1 MISSRTISFNETAY
15 EAWKQQQLEPDHRI
29 ITGTHRRW
37 HEVRRNIVLPNPS
50 PDNRTEEQIEAE
62 EDIYLANRGV
72 PVEPKKY

>member
-37 HEVRRNIVLPNPS
+37 HEVKRNIVLPNPS
-50 PDNRTEEQIEAE
+50 PDNRTEAEIEKAE
-62 EDIYLANRGV
+62 DEYLRSKGV
-72 PVEPKKY
+72 I

>member
-1 MISSRTISFNETAY
+1 MSYSAKQYFAY
-15 EAWKQQQLEPDHRI
+15 EERRLEPTAAI

-50 PDNRTEEQIEAE
+50 PDNRTEQQIEAE
-62 EDIYLANRGV
+62 EDIYLTNRGV

>member
-15 EAWKQQQLEPDHRI
+15 EAWKQQQLEPGQRI

-50 PDNRTEEQIEAE
+50 PDNRTVEQVEMM
-62 EDIYLANRGV
+62 EDEYLKSKGII
-72 PVEPKKY
+72 